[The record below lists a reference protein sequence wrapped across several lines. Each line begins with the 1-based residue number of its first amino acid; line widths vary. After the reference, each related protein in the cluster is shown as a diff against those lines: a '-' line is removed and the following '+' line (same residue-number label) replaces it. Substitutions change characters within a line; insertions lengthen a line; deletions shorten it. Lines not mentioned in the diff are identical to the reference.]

1 MTPETVE
8 TLRAVL
14 PTLNACLNGTSA
26 VLLVLGY
33 VAIRFR
39 RIALHKACMLS
50 ALAVS
55 AAFLTSY
62 LFYHFGV
69 IRGQHVSFRERV
81 PLAPE
86 WVAGVYGVV
95 LPSHI
100 VLAAVVA
107 PLALLTAYLGLR
119 DRLAAHV
126 RIARWTLPIWLYVS
140 VTGVVVYWM
149 LYRLYPPA

>member
-8 TLRAVL
+8 ALRGLL
-14 PTLNACLNGTSA
+14 PTLNACLNASSA

-33 VAIRFR
+33 AAIRAR
-39 RIALHKACMLS
+39 RVTLHKSCMLT

-55 AAFLTSY
+55 GVFLASY

-81 PLAPE
+81 PSAPP
-86 WVAGVYGVV
+86 WVAEVYVAV
-95 LPSHI
+95 LLSHT
-100 VLAAVVA
+100 LLAVVAA
-107 PLALLTAYLGLR
+107 PLALVTAYLGLR
-119 DRLAAHV
+119 DRLTRHV

-149 LYRLYPPA
+149 LYRLYPPI